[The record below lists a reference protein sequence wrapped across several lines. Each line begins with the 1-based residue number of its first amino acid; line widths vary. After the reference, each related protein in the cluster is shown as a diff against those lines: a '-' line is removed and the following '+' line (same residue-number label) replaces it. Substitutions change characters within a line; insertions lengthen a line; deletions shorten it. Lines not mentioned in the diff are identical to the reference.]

1 MSRFRGLQ
9 GLTIGLTFLA
19 MLLMTFLALLGSV
32 GCARPD
38 GPPSDGGAMHADQHQ
53 VPFQDGDGA
62 SKNPDESSAAKDQGP
77 GNGTGTDPNSTGPND
92 IDPNHGG
99 SNSPNADLSN
109 SLNSG
114 TNPGS
119 GLPFH
124 DSQNLP
130 AGTLLTVRLKNP
142 ISADNPGANAK
153 FEAVVDEPVV
163 IAGNPLIPR
172 GVTVAGRV
180 ESAGTSN
187 VRHNRG
193 YVRLALDSMQ
203 FTGANLPIQ
212 TSSLFVRGNAVDS
225 AMEKTGIPPAG
236 TPSAQSPSAIRVE
249 KGRRLTFRLT
259 EPAYLAVSQHK
270 PADH

>member
-1 MSRFRGLQ
+1 MILMNRSRGLQ
-9 GLTIGLTFLA
+9 GLTIGL
-19 MLLMTFLALLGSV
+19 MFLALLWAV

-38 GPPSDGGAMHADQHQ
+38 GPPSDAAATHADSHQ
-53 VPFQDGDGA
+53 VPFEAGDATPPNRSGELSA
-62 SKNPDESSAAKDQGP
+62 KDTDSSAAP
-77 GNGTGTDPNSTGPND
+77 
-92 IDPNHGG
+92 
-99 SNSPNADLSN
+99 
-109 SLNSG
+109 
-114 TNPGS
+114 

-142 ISADNPGANAK
+142 ISADHPGANAS

-163 IAGNPLIPR
+163 IAGNRLIPR

-180 ESAGTSN
+180 ESAGASN

-193 YVRLALDSMQ
+193 YVRLALDSIQ

-212 TSSLFVRGNAVDS
+212 TSSLFVRGNAGDPVSQGGVHPSVSPPGEGS
-225 AMEKTGIPPAG
+225 AE
-236 TPSAQSPSAIRVE
+236 IRLE

-259 EPAYLAVSQHK
+259 EPAYVAVSQH
-270 PADH
+270 PRTDR

>member
-1 MSRFRGLQ
+1 MILMSRFRGLQ
-9 GLTIGLTFLA
+9 GLTMWLVSLT
-19 MLLMTFLALLGSV
+19 MCLALLWAV

-38 GPPSDGGAMHADQHQ
+38 GPPSDSSATHADPHQ
-53 VPFQDGDGA
+53 VPFEAGDG
-62 SKNPDESSAAKDQGP
+62 SLPRPGGLSAAKD
-77 GNGTGTDPNSTGPND
+77 TDPS
-92 IDPNHGG
+92 
-99 SNSPNADLSN
+99 
-109 SLNSG
+109 SG
-114 TNPGS
+114 T

-142 ISADNPGANAK
+142 ISADHPGPNAT
-153 FEAVVDEPVV
+153 FDAVVDEPVV
-163 IAGNPLIPR
+163 IAGNRLIPR

-193 YVRLALDSMQ
+193 YVRLALDSIQ
-203 FTGANLPIQ
+203 FTDAKLPIQ
-212 TSSLFVRGNAVDS
+212 TSSLFVRGNAGDPVPRSGVLPIGDPGS
-225 AMEKTGIPPAG
+225 QAPA
-236 TPSAQSPSAIRVE
+236 AIRLE

-270 PADH
+270 PVDH